1 MNQRNELLL
10 HLIGEVGHFILESN
24 PGRMVINLHLE
35 DDGFHLTVLDDVER
49 SDQQIEDLN
58 NALRATQR
66 PELAGYYGSMAGL
79 EMLGDARL
87 NLVGLQVKGAQIAKR
102 DGGTK
107 IDLWLGD
114 DRFDPTKFSI
124 PGKPN

>member
-1 MNQRNELLL
+1 MNQRKELLL

-49 SDQQIEDLN
+49 SDEQIEELN
-58 NALRATQR
+58 KALTATQR

-79 EMLGDARL
+79 ETLGDARL
-87 NLVGLQVKGAQIAKR
+87 NLVGLQVKGGQIKKR
-102 DGGTK
+102 EGGTQ

-114 DRFDPTKFSI
+114 DRFDASKFSI
-124 PGKPN
+124 PGDGC